1 LARHIGI
8 ELSPV
13 ACRIVEV
20 SGERDSFDMP
30 VAFYADAPTTSP
42 ATIAR
47 LSRLRGRHATVVVW
61 GATIDHR
68 VVTVSKGSY
77 EHMHAQARAALRSA
91 GGHAWQTL
99 TDIAPVPDSQS
110 SFKTHGCEASSRD
123 STSLAVV
130 MASAAANEVT
140 AMLRPVV
147 AAGITIDCVLTP
159 AAALL
164 SLARMRRALAVEGA
178 IDVYIAVDER
188 ATSMAIIRDLALIAA
203 IDLPWGYIEERS
215 SGRVV
220 RSRGEMVSG
229 LETALTGFLADC
241 RVRPASLR
249 QVCTG
254 GSIPDLRSVSMA
266 LMERIDVEVEPL
278 DSLFGIDAAR
288 LPGAAGDFRERVA
301 GLRLAWAAAAD
312 DRPRLDLF
320 RANRRRARRAKV
332 SRAAVAAGIAT
343 GVIVGS
349 QVAPSVAGVL
359 RPRQKPLGL
368 QSMRPLARPVIRP
381 YVGPSFPPSVTAR
394 TESKFDVGPSVP
406 PPLKEPGELRRTSRS
421 GVTPTAVTIDEESS
435 NAPTIVRA
443 PDTPDLKV
451 GPTYGAARKTKT
463 PALES
468 SPAPLLT
475 ATLQGILIASDR
487 KLAIVDGR
495 IVQPGDDV
503 QGATVVDITATSIIV
518 RDARGRL
525 RSLTSD
531 SVSR

>member
-1 LARHIGI
+1 MARHIGI

-99 TDIAPVPDSQS
+99 TDIAPVPDSES

-164 SLARMRRALAVEGA
+164 SLARMRRALAAEGA
-178 IDVYIAVDER
+178 IEVYIAVDER
-188 ATSMAIIRDLALIAA
+188 ATSMTMIRDLALIAA

-215 SGRVV
+215 SGPVV

-249 QVCTG
+249 QVCTS
-254 GSIPDLRSVSMA
+254 GSLPDLRSVSMA

-320 RANRRRARRAKV
+320 RANRRRAQRAKV

-359 RPRQKPLGL
+359 RPRQKPLAL
-368 QSMRPLARPVIRP
+368 HSMRPLARPVIRP
-381 YVGPSFPPSVTAR
+381 YVGPT
-394 TESKFDVGPSVP
+394 KDVGPTFP
-406 PPLKEPGELRRTSRS
+406 PPLKEPGELRPTSRS
-421 GVTPTAVTIDEESS
+421 GVTPTAVTIDEVSS
-435 NAPTIVRA
+435 TAPTIVRA
-443 PDTPDLKV
+443 ADAPDLKV
-451 GPTYGAARKTKT
+451 GPTYGAATYGAARKTKT

>member
-1 LARHIGI
+1 MEPKYRPEFLLARHIGI

-203 IDLPWGYIEERS
+203 IDLPWGYVEERS

-368 QSMRPLARPVIRP
+368 HSMRPLARPVIRP
-381 YVGPSFPPSVTAR
+381 YVGPSF
-394 TESKFDVGPSVP
+394 P

-421 GVTPTAVTIDEESS
+421 GVTPTAVTIDEVSS
-435 NAPTIVRA
+435 TAPTILRA
-443 PDTPDLKV
+443 PDTPELKV

-518 RDARGRL
+518 RDASGRL